1 MESKESPPTP
11 PQRSSKSH
19 HKRHSH
25 KKTSSSST
33 ADAKCETAIVSASGR
48 ETCKLTQSP
57 TVNPPPT
64 LIDTTPSHQHHG
76 RRKKAASSATT
87 TTAHTSSVQL
97 EFVNEIQTQ
106 AHEIHIIDETAAKKN
121 GAHGSRSSKPSHN
134 FDAPSGAVTY
144 NSSNNDRDPHLR
156 LSADDKPAAL
166 QEPENFSPDEP
177 KLQKHHKRKKSEA
190 NKSLYRKLLNRLKLI
205 VDRTDNTDKS
215 EYRNWLIIPFSC
227 EQHSYHI
234 VFYLFVQISDI

>member
-19 HKRHSH
+19 KRHSH
-25 KKTSSSST
+25 KKTSTST
-33 ADAKCETAIVSASGR
+33 TAVESETAIVSTSGR

-76 RRKKAASSATT
+76 RRKKAASSVTATNS
-87 TTAHTSSVQL
+87 HTSSVQL

-121 GAHGSRSSKPSHN
+121 GAHGCRSNKSSHKFDAPLHN
-134 FDAPSGAVTY
+134 FDTPPGAMTYLSAKIERDLHPCSG
-144 NSSNNDRDPHLR
+144 
-156 LSADDKPAAL
+156 ADDKQVEL
-166 QEPENFSPDEP
+166 QEPDNFSPDEP
-177 KLQKHHKRKKSEA
+177 KLQKHHKRKKSE
-190 NKSLYRKLLNRLKLI
+190 NKSIYRKLLNRIKLI

-215 EYRNWLIIPFSC
+215 E
-227 EQHSYHI
+227 
-234 VFYLFVQISDI
+234 